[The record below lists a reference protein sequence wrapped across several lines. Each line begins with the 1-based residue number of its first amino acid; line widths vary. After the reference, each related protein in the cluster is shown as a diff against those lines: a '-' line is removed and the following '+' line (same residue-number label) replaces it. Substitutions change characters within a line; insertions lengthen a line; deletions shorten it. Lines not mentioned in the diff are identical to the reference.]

1 MYDLY
6 KMYETGHPSVSEAR
20 QDFAE
25 LVNRAAYRGERIVV
39 SRRGRPVAA
48 IVPIED
54 FARLEAAEEIARNSG
69 QAQADADRAEVRRLV
84 GMSDRDRE
92 AYFLAS
98 NRNML
103 RMQSDARRA
112 R

>member
-1 MYDLY
+1 LYVLY
-6 KMYETGHPSVSEAR
+6 KMYESQQLSVSEAR

-54 FARLEAAEEIARNSG
+54 YARLEAAEEIARNAG
-69 QAQADADRAEVRRLV
+69 QAQAEADRVEVRRLV
-84 GMSDRDRE
+84 AMSDRDRE
-92 AYFLAS
+92 AYYLAS

-103 RMQSDARRA
+103 AMMADARRS